1 MYMYVRPRF
10 ENLITIERRSWEFNV
25 SKTYQLE
32 QRERETERMRERVI
46 QLLLCTDCA
55 HRYSWLS
62 IQVEEIMSIVF
73 VLSVLLP
80 IGAGPER
87 TDEEGS
93 R

>member
-1 MYMYVRPRF
+1 MPKRINWNR
-10 ENLITIERRSWEFNV
+10 E
-25 SKTYQLE
+25 
-32 QRERETERMRERVI
+32 RERETERMRERVI

>member
-1 MYMYVRPRF
+1 M
-10 ENLITIERRSWEFNV
+10 ET
-25 SKTYQLE
+25 QLGLTLPKRINWN
-32 QRERETERMRERVI
+32 RERERERECERVI
-46 QLLLCTDCA
+46 QLLLYTDCA
-55 HRYSWLS
+55 HLYSWLS
-62 IQVEEIMSIVF
+62 MQVEEIMSIVF

>member
-1 MYMYVRPRF
+1 M
-10 ENLITIERRSWEFNV
+10 ETQLGITLPKCINWTRE
-25 SKTYQLE
+25 LE
-32 QRERETERMRERVI
+32 SECERVI

-55 HRYSWLS
+55 HLYSWLS
-62 IQVEEIMSIVF
+62 MQVEEIMSMVF